1 MPPMA
6 PVYEE
11 RIADTQR
18 RLRAGEFT
26 LEQMPGYVKGQRPTT
41 DVWHNIDHLEIYPKV
56 WGRECGKNGIG
67 KLREV
72 VLTEIT
78 ESEKFAYQDL
88 DPAYFPQM
96 ADAYSS
102 IDIPKMI
109 DQSLAYEAS
118 LEANGVTVHRVEFPQ
133 PPVSAFGP
141 AKSTWA
147 AAELFV
153 LRGGSVL
160 PKRGVQPLAY
170 GRAEYLA
177 LWAWT
182 RLGVPVLCAV
192 AGTGIFEI
200 GPCHFLAEDVF
211 VSGNGMAFNDEGLE
225 QMKPVIARS
234 AGLDV
239 EDMTFLHIEF
249 PGSKYYD
256 APSGVGHH
264 PDLYIAPAGPAQGGR
279 LLAGTRLR
287 HAGVAAQAG
296 LHHRRGRALRAGPV
310 RAGQHPAAGA
320 RAGGDARRGHREHRQ
335 GASRRRRG
343 RRGPLLGVHEGGRRP
358 ALLHRPGVAREGPL
372 LHRLSQSRYPGG
384 TVPKEVI
391 NPEGLWDSSNR
402 SYSHVVKVTN
412 PQSLIFV
419 AGMAAVG
426 DDLKIVSDDIREQT
440 QGVLPD
446 H

>member
-1 MPPMA
+1 MRDM
-6 PVYEE
+6 
-11 RIADTQR
+11 QR
-18 RLRAGEFT
+18 RLRAGEFS
-26 LEQMPGYVKGQRPTT
+26 LEQMPGYIKGQRPTT
-41 DVWHNIDHLEIYPKV
+41 DVWHNLDHLEIYPKV

-78 ESEKFAYQDL
+78 EAEKFPYHDL

-109 DQSLAYEAS
+109 DQSLAYEAA
-118 LEANGVTVHRVEFPQ
+118 LEANGVIVHRVEFPN

-192 AGTGIFEI
+192 TGTSIFEI

-264 PDLYIAPAGPAQGGR
+264 PDLYIAPLDLRKVVVYSPGLDFTTLEWLRKRGYTIAEVEHSEQAQFAPANILPLEPGLVVMHAEAVQSIAKVR
-279 LLAGTRLR
+279 A
-287 HAGVAAQAG
+287 AGVEVVEVPYSEFMKEGGG
-296 LHHRRGRALRAGPV
+296 LHCSTGQVWREKGP
-310 RAGQHPAAGA
+310 
-320 RAGGDARRGHREHRQ
+320 
-335 GASRRRRG
+335 
-343 RRGPLLGVHEGGRRP
+343 
-358 ALLHRPGVAREGPL
+358 
-372 LHRLSQSRYPGG
+372 
-384 TVPKEVI
+384 
-391 NPEGLWDSSNR
+391 
-402 SYSHVVKVTN
+402 YST
-412 PQSLIFV
+412 
-419 AGMAAVG
+419 
-426 DDLKIVSDDIREQT
+426 DT
-440 QGVLPD
+440 
-446 H
+446 

>member
-1 MPPMA
+1 MTIDVAGSDVPTIPPLP

-11 RIADTQR
+11 RIADTQQ

-78 ESEKFAYQDL
+78 ESEKFAFHDL

-109 DQSLAYEAS
+109 DQSLAYEAA
-118 LEANGVTVHRVEFPQ
+118 LEAHGVTVHRVAFPQ

-192 AGTGIFEI
+192 TGTGIFEI

-211 VSGNGMAFNDEGLE
+211 VSGNGMAFNDEGLA

-239 EDMTFLHIEF
+239 DDMTFLHIEF
-249 PGSKYYD
+249 PGNKYYD

-264 PDLYIAPAGPAQGGR
+264 PDLYIAPLDVRKVVTYSPGLDFATLEWLRKRGYTIVEVEHSEQAKYAPANVLTLEPGLVVMHAEAAR
-279 LLAGTRLR
+279 SIANVRA
-287 HAGVAAQAG
+287 AGVEVIEVPYSEFMKEGGG
-296 LHHRRGRALRAGPV
+296 LHCSTGQIWREKGP
-310 RAGQHPAAGA
+310 
-320 RAGGDARRGHREHRQ
+320 
-335 GASRRRRG
+335 
-343 RRGPLLGVHEGGRRP
+343 
-358 ALLHRPGVAREGPL
+358 
-372 LHRLSQSRYPGG
+372 
-384 TVPKEVI
+384 
-391 NPEGLWDSSNR
+391 
-402 SYSHVVKVTN
+402 YSTD
-412 PQSLIFV
+412 
-419 AGMAAVG
+419 G
-426 DDLKIVSDDIREQT
+426 
-440 QGVLPD
+440 
-446 H
+446 

>member
-1 MPPMA
+1 MTIDVVGSDVPTIPPMA
-6 PVYEE
+6 PVYSE
-11 RIADTQR
+11 RIADMQR
-18 RLRAGEFT
+18 RLRAGEFS
-26 LEQMPGYVKGQRPTT
+26 LEHMPGYIKGQRPTT
-41 DVWHNIDHLEIYPKV
+41 DVWHNIDHLDVYPKV

-78 ESEKFAYQDL
+78 EAEKFPYHDL
-88 DPAYFPQM
+88 DPAYFPEM

-102 IDIPKMI
+102 IDIPKMQ
-109 DQSLAYEAS
+109 DQSLAYEAA
-118 LEANGVTVHRVEFPQ
+118 LEANGVTVHRVEFPS

-182 RLGVPVLCAV
+182 RLGVPVLHTV
-192 AGTGIFEI
+192 AGTAIFEI

-211 VSGNGMAFNDEGLE
+211 VSGNGMAFNDEGLA

-234 AGLDV
+234 AGLAV

-249 PGSKYYD
+249 AGSKYYD

-264 PDLYIAPAGPAQGGR
+264 PDLYIAPLDVRKVVAYSPGLDFATLEWLRKRGYTVVEVEHSEQAQFAPANVLTLEPG
-279 LLAGTRLR
+279 LVVMHAEATRSIANVR
-287 HAGVAAQAG
+287 AAGVEVIEVPYSEFMKEGGG
-296 LHHRRGRALRAGPV
+296 LHCSTGQVWREKGP
-310 RAGQHPAAGA
+310 
-320 RAGGDARRGHREHRQ
+320 
-335 GASRRRRG
+335 
-343 RRGPLLGVHEGGRRP
+343 
-358 ALLHRPGVAREGPL
+358 
-372 LHRLSQSRYPGG
+372 
-384 TVPKEVI
+384 
-391 NPEGLWDSSNR
+391 
-402 SYSHVVKVTN
+402 YST
-412 PQSLIFV
+412 
-419 AGMAAVG
+419 
-426 DDLKIVSDDIREQT
+426 DT
-440 QGVLPD
+440 
-446 H
+446 

>member
-1 MPPMA
+1 MTIDTVGSDVPTIPPLP

-11 RIADTQR
+11 RMRDMQR
-18 RLRAGEFT
+18 RLRAGEFS
-26 LEQMPGYVKGQRPTT
+26 LDQMPGYIKGQRPTT
-41 DVWHNIDHLEIYPKV
+41 DVWHNIDHLEVYPKV

-67 KLREV
+67 RLREV

-78 ESEKFAYQDL
+78 EAEKFPYHDL

-109 DQSLAYEAS
+109 DQSLAYEAA
-118 LEANGVTVHRVEFPQ
+118 LEANGVIVHRVEFPN

-211 VSGNGMAFNDEGLE
+211 VSGNGMAFNDEGFE

-264 PDLYIAPAGPAQGGR
+264 PDLYIAPLDLRKVVVYSPGLDFTTLEWLRKRGYTIVEVEHSEQAQFAPANVLPLEPGLVVMHAEAVQSIAKVR
-279 LLAGTRLR
+279 A
-287 HAGVAAQAG
+287 AGVEVVEVPYSEFMKEGGG
-296 LHHRRGRALRAGPV
+296 LHCSTGQVWREKGP
-310 RAGQHPAAGA
+310 
-320 RAGGDARRGHREHRQ
+320 
-335 GASRRRRG
+335 
-343 RRGPLLGVHEGGRRP
+343 
-358 ALLHRPGVAREGPL
+358 
-372 LHRLSQSRYPGG
+372 
-384 TVPKEVI
+384 
-391 NPEGLWDSSNR
+391 
-402 SYSHVVKVTN
+402 YST
-412 PQSLIFV
+412 
-419 AGMAAVG
+419 
-426 DDLKIVSDDIREQT
+426 DT
-440 QGVLPD
+440 
-446 H
+446 